1 MSSTSFAPAVG
12 RLSPTSPRIRS
23 PWLACLLIALLAA
36 LAAAST
42 LARAAGGATDFRCP
56 ATLAQMPVA
65 DGMPPGWI
73 LHAQPGQWRLQ
84 RATFYDGDPVGL
96 ATLVPDATHRNGQT
110 ETSTWHFGA
119 DGVVRD
125 SAKVW
130 LACLYRDATAVVTR
144 PLPAGLH
151 QCTTVL
157 RLTPLGDPL
166 EPVSVAC
173 R

>member
-1 MSSTSFAPAVG
+1 MSFAPAPG
-12 RLSPTSPRIRS
+12 TPTPPHRT
-23 PWLACLLIALLAA
+23 WAAWFALLSFILFAA
-36 LAAAST
+36 FAAAPTRARAAST
-42 LARAAGGATDFRCP
+42 PTDLRCP
-56 ATLAQMPVA
+56 ATLAQMPMA

-73 LHAQPGQWRLQ
+73 VHAQPGQWRLQ

-110 ETSTWHFGA
+110 ETSTWRFGA
-119 DGVVRD
+119 DGVARD

-166 EPVSVAC
+166 EPLSVAC